1 MKRKQNVPF
10 YVIAILT
17 CSIYFAACSIDK
29 GKANL
34 AKTTVHF
41 KDSIRHYF
49 AVPQGKDLTIPFTF
63 YNTGQHPLAV
73 LEVQTS
79 CGCTKAEFP
88 SRLIESEGQGDIVLH
103 YNSIMNIG
111 YTQIYVTV
119 IMNTA
124 PVSIHT
130 LIFDVNTVPNALY
143 VKDYEEL
150 YDEEQ
155 ELKKKTGV
163 ENAVDGDETQA
174 EKNYYTDSL
183 AYDTY

>member
-1 MKRKQNVPF
+1 MDFYLDQNDKVQDKF
-10 YVIAILT
+10 DYVFRIIR
-17 CSIYFAACSIDK
+17 
-29 GKANL
+29 
-34 AKTTVHF
+34 TV
-41 KDSIRHYF
+41 
-49 AVPQGKDLTIPFTF
+49 
-63 YNTGQHPLAV
+63 
-73 LEVQTS
+73 
-79 CGCTKAEFP
+79 
-88 SRLIESEGQGDIVLH
+88 
-103 YNSIMNIG
+103 
-111 YTQIYVTV
+111 
-119 IMNTA
+119 
-124 PVSIHT
+124 VSIHT